1 MYGYEKQ
8 KWKYEGMNMGFKIM
22 KKEWGLRLT
31 KREMGGIVI
40 NNTNVW
46 TRVLNNELKNSF
58 SI

>member
-40 NNTNVW
+40 DNTNVW